1 MAKTFLYNKTEKLKS
16 RKLLEQLF
24 AQGKTFLVFPIK
36 VFYLPIPN
44 AENEVLVQA
53 GVGTSSRNFKN
64 ATDRNRIKRL
74 LRESY
79 RLNKLPLHGFLKEQH
94 KNVAVFFLYIDKTLP
109 QQNILQQ
116 KMPLVLDKLMKNL
129 S

>member
-1 MAKTFLYNKTEKLKS
+1 MAKTFSYNKAEKLKS

-36 VFYLPIPN
+36 VFYLPVTHT
-44 AENEVLVQA
+44 ENEVLVQA

-74 LRESY
+74 LREAY
-79 RLNKLPLHGFLKEQH
+79 RLNKLPLHNFLQEQE

-116 KMPLVLDKLMKNL
+116 KMPLVLDKLIKNL